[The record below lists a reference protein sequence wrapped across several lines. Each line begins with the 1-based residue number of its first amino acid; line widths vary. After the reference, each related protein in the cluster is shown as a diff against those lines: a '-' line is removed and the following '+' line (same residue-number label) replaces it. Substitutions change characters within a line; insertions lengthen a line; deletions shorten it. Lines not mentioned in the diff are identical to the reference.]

1 MGVIGMAD
9 RSELMRDDRD
19 IQKLLELLLE
29 GASSSPGQPLDDH
42 YFDDLRRQV
51 RSRDLADRLVG

>member
-1 MGVIGMAD
+1 
-9 RSELMRDDRD
+9 MRDDREN
-19 IQKLLELLLE
+19 QKLLELLLE